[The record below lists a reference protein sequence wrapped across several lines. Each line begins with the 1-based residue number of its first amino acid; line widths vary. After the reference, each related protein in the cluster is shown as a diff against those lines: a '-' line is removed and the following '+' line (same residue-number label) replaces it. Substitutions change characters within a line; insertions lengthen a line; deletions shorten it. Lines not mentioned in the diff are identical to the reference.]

1 MMNVLSWSA
10 LIYIGVLL
18 YMYHACTHTCCSL
31 LCCALSKQFI
41 MICCNVWGISSNGRA
56 PALHAGGTG
65 IDTQVLQK
73 KFFFLYFVHC
83 RDFCCAVNFYASSF
97 SWSSRNWLLLTTS
110 KWWIHFIEAIQVH
123 YMTERT
129 GSIIIWYSLL
139 TITCVFNKSA
149 SKHAKQ
155 VKETTPDLVY
165 EIDTCIFLTLI
176 WLYLYFWIYK
186 LITEHGLHE
195 VCGMPFSLC
204 WLVVVISL

>member
-1 MMNVLSWSA
+1 
-10 LIYIGVLL
+10 
-18 YMYHACTHTCCSL
+18 
-31 LCCALSKQFI
+31 
-41 MICCNVWGISSNGRA
+41 
-56 PALHAGGTG
+56 
-65 IDTQVLQK
+65 
-73 KFFFLYFVHC
+73 
-83 RDFCCAVNFYASSF
+83 
-97 SWSSRNWLLLTTS
+97 LLLTTS